1 MPSPSSNKTTNKP
14 GLYSSYQHIAKLLL
28 ISTALGLLTGTA
40 ASAFTL
46 EEKREQYKQAKKLLR
61 KGKIKQFIAVSESIR
76 NYPLYPYLR
85 YNFIN
90 PRLHKVK
97 ANEIELFLQQ
107 YHNFPLT
114 NALRTKWLKHLAKTG
129 QWQTY
134 YDNYTPQKDTVL
146 QCYQLQARI
155 KTGNQTYLLEDTRT
169 LWLSGKSQPPQCDP
183 AFALLYKSDLMTQ
196 DLVWERVRLA
206 MENGNIGLT
215 HFLRKRLDE
224 SRSKWALHWI
234 EMRNN
239 PSKGTNNP
247 AFNDNEIAREIL
259 IHGIKRLAKIN
270 IARAVS
276 RWEKLQDQ
284 YEFTSQE
291 ISETNRL
298 VAVRAAKKNH
308 PRTIELL
315 DNISNYYVD
324 ENVFHWRLI
333 TTLEN
338 NDWNMLHKWTKGIV
352 PFGSI
357 ELRWKYWYGRALE
370 KLGEIEKA
378 KDIFASISRQRDYY
392 SFLAADRLGQKY
404 IFAHAPLPD
413 NPEEKNKIAKMPGII
428 RANELRQLNEDYQA
442 RREWQHALNIMTTY
456 QKEIAATV
464 AKDWGWH
471 DRAIFSMSSAH
482 SYDDLILRFPLQFR
496 STIDKNV
503 EKRQLDPGWV
513 YALIRS
519 ESAFMEDAKS
529 PAGALGLMQVMPLT
543 GKQTARSMGWKKF
556 HKNDL
561 LVAEK
566 NIPIGSTYLKQ
577 MLNKFNNNK
586 ILATA
591 AYNAGPHRV
600 KKWTAKSNCIE
611 PDIWI
616 EKIPFNETRKY
627 VRRVLFY
634 ASIYDWRLQQEITPL
649 HQRMAAINST
659 KGNRSTMLACADQDV
674 SYN

>member
-1 MPSPSSNKTTNKP
+1 MINEP
-14 GLYSSYQHIAKLLL
+14 GLCLAYLRFAILLLL
-28 ISTALGLLTGTA
+28 IAAIGLLTATPT
-40 ASAFTL
+40 SAFTL
-46 EEKREQYKQAKKLLR
+46 EEQREQYKQAKKSLR
-61 KGKIKQFIAVSESIR
+61 TGKIKQFIAVSESIR

-85 YNFIN
+85 YNYLN
-90 PRLHKVK
+90 PRLHKAK
-97 ANEIELFLQQ
+97 INEIELFLQQ

-114 NALRTKWLKHLAKTG
+114 GALRTKWLKQLAKTG

-134 YDNYTPQKDTVL
+134 LDNYTPQRDTVL

-169 LWLSGKSQPPQCDP
+169 LWLAGKSQPPQCDP

-206 MENGNIGLT
+206 MENGNTGLT
-215 HFLRKRLDE
+215 KFMRKRLDE
-224 SRSKWALHWI
+224 SRSRWALRWI
-234 EMRNN
+234 EMHNN
-239 PSKGTNNP
+239 PNKGTNNP
-247 AFNDNEIAREIL
+247 TLNDNEIAREIL
-259 IHGIKRLAKIN
+259 IYGIKRLAKIN

-276 RWEKLQDQ
+276 RWEKLQEQ
-284 YEFTSQE
+284 YEFTPQA
-291 ISETNRL
+291 IYETNRL
-298 VAVRAAKKNH
+298 VAVRAAIKNH
-308 PRTIELL
+308 PRTTELL

-324 ENVFHWRLI
+324 DDVFHWRLI
-333 TTLEN
+333 TALKN
-338 NDWNMLHKWTKGIV
+338 NDWITLHKWTKGIV
-352 PFGSI
+352 PFGDI
-357 ELRWKYWYGRALE
+357 ELRWKYWHGRALE
-370 KLGEIEKA
+370 NIGEVEKA
-378 KDIFASISRQRDYY
+378 KEVFISISRQRDYY

-404 IFAHAPLPD
+404 VFAHAPLPD
-413 NPEEKNKIAKMPGII
+413 NPEEKNKVAKMPGII
-428 RANELRQLNEDYQA
+428 RANELRQLGENYQA
-442 RREWQHALNIMTTY
+442 RREWHHALNIMTTY
-456 QKEIAATV
+456 QKEIAATI
-464 AKDWGWH
+464 AKDWDWH
-471 DRAIFSMSSAH
+471 DRVIFSMGSAH

-496 STIDKNV
+496 STIDKNI

-556 HKNDL
+556 NKNDL

-566 NIPIGSTYLKQ
+566 NVSIGSTYLKQ
-577 MLNKFNNNK
+577 MLKKFDDNK

-600 KKWTAKSNCIE
+600 NKWIAKSNCIE

-634 ASIYDWRLQQEITPL
+634 ASIYDWRLQREVEPL
-649 HQRMAAINST
+649 HQRMAVINST
-659 KGNRSTMLACADQDV
+659 KSNQSTMLACAGQDV